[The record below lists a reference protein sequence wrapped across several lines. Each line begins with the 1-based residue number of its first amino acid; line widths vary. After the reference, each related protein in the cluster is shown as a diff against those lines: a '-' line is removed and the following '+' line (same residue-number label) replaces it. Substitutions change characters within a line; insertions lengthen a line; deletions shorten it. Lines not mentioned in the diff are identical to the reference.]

1 MTISQLLETVLGKSC
16 CIEGTFG
23 DATPFT
29 SNSTNIAEQICDRLQ
44 KNGYERHGW
53 ERMINGMTG
62 EMIEAQILI
71 GPCFYQRL
79 KHMVSDKVS
88 LSLNN
93 HLCIFIITLYLFF
106 LFLQMHSR
114 SQGLVTSLT
123 RQPLKSG
130 NFIISVYNFSIKL
143 KIDILRNIIF
153 IKYQI

>member
-16 CIEGTFG
+16 CIEGKFG

-29 SNSTNIAEQICDRLQ
+29 SNSTNVAEQICDRLQ
-44 KNGYERHGW
+44 NNGYERHGW
-53 ERMINGMTG
+53 ERMMNGMTG
-62 EMIEAQILI
+62 EMIEAQVFF

-88 LSLNN
+88 SGLIY
-93 HLCIFIITLYLFF
+93 HLCIFIYYRFF

-123 RQPLKSG
+123 RQP
-130 NFIISVYNFSIKL
+130 
-143 KIDILRNIIF
+143 
-153 IKYQI
+153 

>member
-53 ERMINGMTG
+53 ERIMNGMTG

-93 HLCIFIITLYLFF
+93 HLCIFILTLLFF
-106 LFLQMHSR
+106 YFYRYIQEARDL
-114 SQGLVTSLT
+114 
-123 RQPLKSG
+123 
-130 NFIISVYNFSIKL
+130 
-143 KIDILRNIIF
+143 
-153 IKYQI
+153 

>member
-53 ERMINGMTG
+53 ERMMNGMTG

-79 KHMVSDKVS
+79 KHMVSDK
-88 LSLNN
+88 
-93 HLCIFIITLYLFF
+93 
-106 LFLQMHSR
+106 MHSR

-143 KIDILRNIIF
+143 KIDILRIVIF